1 MLAHPHPQVH
11 YQVSFDTI
19 RSFFDEQVRQEQV
32 ERKAARLRQAAQTA
46 ALRSP
51 QHTPQHTP
59 ERGGGGGGGGGMSE
73 ARPAG
78 AWPPAVPPLSATH
91 AALWHGEAVCGR
103 VQVGRRHGTSVEDDE
118 EFWREMVRERE
129 REKALERRAAREADE
144 RLIPDETHKHD
155 ADKAQT
161 QAYNLSRG
169 RGDDTT
175 PCDSLD
181 GSSPHS
187 RRQVGRRKPSIHML
201 ARDARDAPLYH
212 AQFGGAGD
220 VAAGAVAGSGS
231 GRGGGTAKVGGVVR
245 TGVPSGSVSRRGGS
259 GGGAG
264 GGNEEEGRIVMSSAA
279 RALLLS

>member
-1 MLAHPHPQVH
+1 
-11 YQVSFDTI
+11 
-19 RSFFDEQVRQEQV
+19 V

-51 QHTPQHTP
+51 QPTPQHTS
-59 ERGGGGGGGGGMSE
+59 EREGGGGGGGGRSE

-91 AALWHGEAVCGR
+91 AALLHGEAVCGR
-103 VQVGRRHGTSVEDDE
+103 GQVGRRHGASVEDDE

-129 REKALERRAAREADE
+129 REKALEQRAAREADE
-144 RLIPDETHKHD
+144 RLIPDETHKPDENHKHD
-155 ADKAQT
+155 ADKAQL
-161 QAYNLSRG
+161 QAYSLSRG

-201 ARDARDAPLYH
+201 ASLASLARDAPLHH
-212 AQFGGAGD
+212 AQDGGAGD
-220 VAAGAVAGSGS
+220 VAAGAVAGSGT
-231 GRGGGTAKVGGVVR
+231 GRGGGSAKVGGVVR
-245 TGVPSGSVSRRGGS
+245 TGAPSGSAARRGRS